1 MVGKE
6 IEVLVEGVSSETDY
20 LLEGR
25 WYGQAPGIDGVTY
38 LANGEAKPGDLVK
51 ARVTQA
57 SDYDLAASLEL

>member
-1 MVGKE
+1 
-6 IEVLVEGVSSETDY
+6 VLVEGVSEETDY

-38 LANGEAKPGDLVK
+38 LANGSAEPGQIVK

-57 SDYDLAASLEL
+57 ADYDLAASLEL